1 MKPWW
6 QIAKP
11 HRDIRENRL
20 DEAIF
25 AADLGDVLSDRG
37 PVDYRDPETFFSRTY
52 VTKGLTNLLSG
63 IAARL
68 AGEGRGEAVIQLQTP
83 FGGGKTHALLA
94 LYHLVNSQHKLAHL
108 AVMQDILGDKELKA
122 RVACF
127 VGTQADPIRGRTPWG
142 ELAHQL
148 GAYELVK
155 EHDERRVSPG
165 KQLLSQVLN
174 KKRSTLILVDEIL
187 EYVVK
192 AAGVRVEEG
201 TLKGQVLAF
210 LQELTETVAASGNHC
225 LVIALPS
232 SALERYDEAAHE
244 ALTQLQKISGRVEA
258 IYTPVEGEEIYEV
271 IRKRLFED
279 LGDTKAHKLVADEYI
294 NLYQKLGEDIPPEAR
309 EIAYRDKMTRAYPF
323 HPELIDALFE
333 RWGTIV
339 TFQRTRGVLRIL
351 AEVVADLYK
360 REHLSPLIQSAHV
373 NLANSSIRREFIK
386 HIGNEYES
394 VIVSDIDGDGAKSAR
409 IDREMGTEYLQYR
422 VATGLAT
429 SVFLYS
435 FSGGER
441 RGISLPRL
449 RLALVRNGIP
459 PAIVGD
465 AIRRLEEDLWFVHF
479 DKSLYYFWNQ
489 PNLNRVIVDKEEARR
504 DPEVEKE
511 IQDRIKAI
519 AGEELTT
526 FLYPRASSDIP
537 DDKRLKL
544 AIISPV
550 YGSKGVVTERFLRE
564 LLDKHG
570 SGFRVYKNTLVF
582 VVADSSE
589 YEGLKKAVR
598 RLMALREIKG
608 DKDFIKALS
617 EENKRTLEQKLKEA
631 ESDAPVRILS
641 TYRQLVKGSK
651 DGLEFLDMGIPTIGE
666 KPNLSRRVKECLKL
680 REKLLEKV
688 SAKYVM
694 EKALAEGEEQKEFKE
709 IYEIFLRSTELPM
722 VESESVIKKAIVDG
736 TKNKSLGVS
745 VGEKVYYGDTL
756 YEDVISSE
764 ALVIREKAAEQLKA
778 GVTGEKVTEEA
789 EEVKPKEE
797 VTEKAGKVNKL
808 IVKARVPWDKL
819 SSLVSGVLKPLHQE
833 GAKITLHVEIS
844 AESDTGMSKD
854 TIDLKVKETLSQIG
868 AEDVKIE

>member
-6 QIAKP
+6 QVTKP
-11 HRDIRENRL
+11 HRDIREGRL

-25 AADLGDVLSDRG
+25 AADLGDVLSERG
-37 PVDYRDPETFFSRTY
+37 PIDYRDPETFFSRTY
-52 VTKGLTNLLSG
+52 VTRGLANLLSG
-63 IAARL
+63 IAGRL
-68 AGEGRGEAVIQLQTP
+68 SGESKGEAVIQLQTP

-94 LYHLVNSQHKLAHL
+94 LYHLVNSQNKLSHL
-108 AVMQDILGDKELKA
+108 SLIKDILGGSPLKA
-122 RVACF
+122 KVACF
-127 VGTQADPIRGRTPWG
+127 VGTQADPIHGRTPWG
-142 ELAHQL
+142 ELAYQL
-148 GAYELVK
+148 GSYELVK
-155 EHDERRVSPG
+155 ENDQRRVSPG

-174 KKRSTLILVDEIL
+174 KSQSTLILVDEIL

-192 AAGVRVEEG
+192 AAGVEVAEG

-210 LQELTETVAASGNHC
+210 LQEVTETVASSKNHV

-279 LGDTKAHKLVADEYI
+279 LGDAKTHKLVADEYF

-309 EIAYRDKMTRAYPF
+309 EIAYRDKITRAYPF
-323 HPELIDALFE
+323 HPELLDTLFE
-333 RWGTIV
+333 RWGTIP
-339 TFQRTRGVLRIL
+339 TFQRTRGVLRLL

-360 REHLSPLIQSAHV
+360 REHLASLIQSAHV

-394 VIVSDIDGDGAKSAR
+394 VIVSDIDGNGAKSAR

-429 SVFLYS
+429 SIFLYS
-435 FSGGER
+435 FGGGER
-441 RGISLPRL
+441 RGISLLRL
-449 RLALVRNGIP
+449 RLALLRNGIP

-465 AIRRLEEDLWFVHF
+465 AIRRLEEDLWFIHF

-489 PNLNRVIVDKEEARR
+489 PNLNRVIVDKEEAMR
-504 DPEVEKE
+504 DPEVERE
-511 IQDRIKAI
+511 IQDKIKEI
-519 AGEELTT
+519 AGDELTI
-526 FLYPRASSDIP
+526 FLYPRSSSDIP

-550 YGSKGVVTERFLRE
+550 YGSKDLATEKFLQE
-564 LLDKHG
+564 LLNKHG

-598 RLMALREIKG
+598 RLMALREIKA

-617 EENKRTLEQKLKEA
+617 EENKRALEQKLKEA
-631 ESDAPVRILS
+631 ESDTPARILS
-641 TYRQLVKGSK
+641 TYRHLVKGSK
-651 DGLEFLDMGIPTIGE
+651 DRLEFLDMGIPTIGE
-666 KPNLSRRVKECLKL
+666 KPNLSRRVREYLKL

-694 EKALAEGEEQKEFKE
+694 EKALAEGEERKEFKE
-709 IYEIFLRSTELPM
+709 IHETFLRSTELPII
-722 VESESVIKKAIVDG
+722 ESEDVIKKAIIDG

-745 VGEKVYYGDTL
+745 IGEKVYYGEPL
-756 YEDVISSE
+756 YEDIISPE
-764 ALVIREKAAEQLKA
+764 ALVIREKAAELLKA
-778 GVTGEKVTEEA
+778 GMTGEKVKEEV
-789 EEVKPKEE
+789 EEVKRTEE
-797 VTEKAGKVNKL
+797 LVGKPGKVSKL

-819 SSLVSGVLKPLHQE
+819 SSLISGVLRPLHQE
-833 GAKITLHVEIS
+833 GAKITLRVEIS
-844 AESDTGMSKD
+844 AESDTGISKD
-854 TIDLKVKETLSQIG
+854 TVDLKVKETLSQIG
-868 AEDVKIE
+868 AEDVEVK